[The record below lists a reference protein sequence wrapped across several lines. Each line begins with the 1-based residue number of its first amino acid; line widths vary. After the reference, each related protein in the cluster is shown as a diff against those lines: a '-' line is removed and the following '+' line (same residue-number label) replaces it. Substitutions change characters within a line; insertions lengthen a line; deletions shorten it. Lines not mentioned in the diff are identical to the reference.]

1 MVVRKHCATL
11 IAWPYLV
18 KGFESSL
25 FRTCRRRELRRF
37 ARKTRSV
44 SNERAKGVP
53 GHRETRASSAGAR
66 APDDIG
72 LVELFL
78 LFSQLGLSSFGGG
91 VSAWMHR
98 AFVERRGWLGEGEFS
113 AALALARIMPGVNV
127 VNLAVLIGQRLRGAS
142 GAAAAALG
150 LLVGPSLAAI
160 GLTVAYDALAGSAVL
175 QAAIEGAAA
184 AAAGL
189 LIAMG
194 LSSSRGVGATRQ
206 DNRSDAAAAGRSRFA
221 QGWPGLAA
229 IAVLLTV
236 FVLIGL
242 MRLPTV
248 AIVLCVAPVSI
259 ALAYLAMRS
268 DSGGAA

>member
-1 MVVRKHCATL
+1 ML
-11 IAWPYLV
+11 
-18 KGFESSL
+18 
-25 FRTCRRRELRRF
+25 
-37 ARKTRSV
+37 
-44 SNERAKGVP
+44 
-53 GHRETRASSAGAR
+53 GHRQTRASSSGAPT
-66 APDDIG
+66 PDEVG

-98 AFVERRGWLGEGEFS
+98 AFVERRGWLADAEFS

-127 VNLAVLIGQRLRGAS
+127 VNLAVLIGQRLRSAP
-142 GAAAAALG
+142 GAAVAALG

-175 QAAIEGAAA
+175 HAAIEGAAA
-184 AAAGL
+184 AAAGP

-194 LSSSRGVGATRQ
+194 LSSAPHGAGGAMRGKHRPE
-206 DNRSDAAAAGRSRFA
+206 AAAAGPSWFVRR
-221 QGWPGLAA
+221 WRNLVA
-229 IAVLLTV
+229 IAVLLSV
-236 FVLIGL
+236 FVLIGV
-242 MRLPTV
+242 MRLSTV
-248 AIVLCVAPVSI
+248 PVVLCVAPLSI

>member
-1 MVVRKHCATL
+1 VAGAGTE
-11 IAWPYLV
+11 
-18 KGFESSL
+18 G
-25 FRTCRRRELRRF
+25 
-37 ARKTRSV
+37 
-44 SNERAKGVP
+44 
-53 GHRETRASSAGAR
+53 ASSPAGEAGS
-66 APDDIG
+66 PLPQVG
-72 LVELFL
+72 LIELFL

-98 AFVERRGWLGEGEFS
+98 AFVERRGWLGAGEFS

-127 VNLAVLIGQRLRGAS
+127 LNLAVLIGQRLRGAP

-175 QAAIEGAAA
+175 HAAIEGAAA

-194 LSSSRGVGATRQ
+194 LSSAKHGAGATRGAH
-206 DNRSDAAAAGRSRFA
+206 RPEAAAAGPSWFVR
-221 QGWPGLAA
+221 WPNLGAV
-229 IAVLLTV
+229 AVLLSV
-236 FVLIGL
+236 FVLIGV

-248 AIVLCVAPVSI
+248 PVVLCVAPLSI

>member
-1 MVVRKHCATL
+1 VRGNLA
-11 IAWPYLV
+11 AV
-18 KGFESSL
+18 
-25 FRTCRRRELRRF
+25 
-37 ARKTRSV
+37 
-44 SNERAKGVP
+44 ERATGVL
-53 GHRETRASSAGAR
+53 GHRETRASSAGVPT
-66 APDDIG
+66 PDEVG

-98 AFVERRGWLGEGEFS
+98 AFVERRGWLGETEF
-113 AALALARIMPGVNV
+113 AAAFALARIMPGVNV

-142 GAAAAALG
+142 GAAVAALG

-175 QAAIEGAAA
+175 HAAIEGAAA

-194 LSSSRGVGATRQ
+194 VASARGAGGARGGEH
-206 DNRSDAAAAGRSRFA
+206 RPEAAAAGPSWFVRRWRNL
-221 QGWPGLAA
+221 GA

-248 AIVLCVAPVSI
+248 GIVLCVAPVSI

-268 DSGGAA
+268 DRGGEA

>member
-1 MVVRKHCATL
+1 ML
-11 IAWPYLV
+11 
-18 KGFESSL
+18 
-25 FRTCRRRELRRF
+25 
-37 ARKTRSV
+37 
-44 SNERAKGVP
+44 
-53 GHRETRASSAGAR
+53 GHRETPASSGPR
-66 APDDIG
+66 TPDEVG

-98 AFVERRGWLGEGEFS
+98 AFVERRGWLGETEF
-113 AALALARIMPGVNV
+113 AAAFALARIMPGVNV
-127 VNLAVLIGQRLRGAS
+127 LNLAVLIGQRLRGAS
-142 GAAAAALG
+142 GAAVAALG

-160 GLTVAYDALAGSAVL
+160 GLTVAYDALAGSAL
-175 QAAIEGAAA
+175 LHAAIEGAAA

-194 LSSSRGVGATRQ
+194 LSSARHGAGAARQ
-206 DNRSDAAAAGRSRFA
+206 DNRADPTAAGRPRFA
-221 QGWPGLAA
+221 PRWPGLGA

-248 AIVLCVAPVSI
+248 AIVLCMAPVSI

-268 DSGGAA
+268 DSGGEA

>member
-1 MVVRKHCATL
+1 V
-11 IAWPYLV
+11 
-18 KGFESSL
+18 
-25 FRTCRRRELRRF
+25 
-37 ARKTRSV
+37 
-44 SNERAKGVP
+44 
-53 GHRETRASSAGAR
+53 AGAGIESASPAAEPR
-66 APDDIG
+66 PPPPQVG
-72 LVELFL
+72 LAEIFL

-98 AFVERRGWLGEGEFS
+98 AFVERRGWLGEREFS

-127 VNLAVLIGQRLRGAS
+127 LNLAVLIGQRLRGAL

-160 GLTVAYDALAGSAVL
+160 GLTVAYDALSGSAML
-175 QAAIEGAAA
+175 HAAMEGAAA

-194 LSSSRGVGATRQ
+194 LSSAAHGAGATRQ

-221 QGWPGLAA
+221 QRWPGLGA

-248 AIVLCVAPVSI
+248 PVVLCVAPLSI
-259 ALAYLAMRS
+259 ALAVLAMRS

>member
-1 MVVRKHCATL
+1 VRAGLRQFVRKPAVRPAT
-11 IAWPYLV
+11 
-18 KGFESSL
+18 
-25 FRTCRRRELRRF
+25 
-37 ARKTRSV
+37 V
-44 SNERAKGVP
+44 SIEGAEGVL
-53 GHRETRASSAGAR
+53 GHRETRASSAG

-98 AFVERRGWLGEGEFS
+98 AFVERRGWLGETEF
-113 AALALARIMPGVNV
+113 AAAFALARIMPGVNV
-127 VNLAVLIGQRLRGAS
+127 VNLAVLIGQRLRGAP

-160 GLTVAYDALAGSAVL
+160 GLTIAYDALAGSAVL
-175 QAAIEGAAA
+175 HAAIEGAAA

-194 LSSSRGVGATRQ
+194 LSSARAGAGATGHGH
-206 DNRSDAAAAGRSRFA
+206 RSDAAAAGGVRFTRR
-221 QGWPGLAA
+221 WPGLGA

-236 FVLIGL
+236 FVLIGIVGL
-242 MRLPTV
+242 STV
-248 AIVLCVAPVSI
+248 PVVLCVAPVSI
-259 ALAYLAMRS
+259 ALAYLAVRS
-268 DSGGAA
+268 DRSGDA

>member
-1 MVVRKHCATL
+1 M
-11 IAWPYLV
+11 
-18 KGFESSL
+18 
-25 FRTCRRRELRRF
+25 
-37 ARKTRSV
+37 
-44 SNERAKGVP
+44 RAP
-53 GHRETRASSAGAR
+53 AGAR
-66 APDDIG
+66 LRHERGRVAGAGTEGASSPAQVG

-127 VNLAVLIGQRLRGAS
+127 LNLAVLIGQRLRGAS

-175 QAAIEGAAA
+175 HAAIEGAAA

-194 LSSSRGVGATRQ
+194 LSSAAHGAGGAQRGEHRPEATT
-206 DNRSDAAAAGRSRFA
+206 AGPSWLVWRW
-221 QGWPGLAA
+221 QNLGA

>member
-1 MVVRKHCATL
+1 M
-11 IAWPYLV
+11 PS
-18 KGFESSL
+18 G
-25 FRTCRRRELRRF
+25 RELRRCAETSF
-37 ARKTRSV
+37 QAAAVRLATLSDRKGQ
-44 SNERAKGVP
+44 GVL
-53 GHRETRASSAGAR
+53 GHRETRGPSAGAPT
-66 APDDIG
+66 PDEVG

-98 AFVERRGWLGEGEFS
+98 ALVERRSWLGETEF
-113 AALALARIMPGVNV
+113 AAAFALARIMPGVNV

-142 GAAAAALG
+142 GAAVAALG

-160 GLTVAYDALAGSAVL
+160 GLTVAYDALAEPAVL
-175 QAAIEGAAA
+175 HAAIEGAAA

-194 LSSSRGVGATRQ
+194 LSSVSHGAGGAMRGQHRPE
-206 DNRSDAAAAGRSRFA
+206 AAAASPSWFVRRWRNLG
-221 QGWPGLAA
+221 A

-248 AIVLCVAPVSI
+248 GIVLCMAPVSI

-268 DSGGAA
+268 DSGGEA

>member
-1 MVVRKHCATL
+1 VRGN
-11 IAWPYLV
+11 LV
-18 KGFESSL
+18 PGGG
-25 FRTCRRRELRRF
+25 RQACNRIGI
-37 ARKTRSV
+37 
-44 SNERAKGVP
+44 ERAKGVL
-53 GHRETRASSAGAR
+53 GHRETRSAGAR
-66 APDDIG
+66 TPDDIG

-98 AFVERRGWLGEGEFS
+98 AFVERRGWLGETEFS

-127 VNLAVLIGQRLRGAS
+127 LNLAVLIGQRLRGAP

-160 GLTVAYDALAGSAVL
+160 GLTVGYDAMAGSAVL
-175 QAAIEGAAA
+175 HAAIEGAAA

-194 LSSSRGVGATRQ
+194 VASAHGAGGARRGEHRPE
-206 DNRSDAAAAGRSRFA
+206 AAAAGPSWFVRRWRNL
-221 QGWPGLAA
+221 GA

-248 AIVLCVAPVSI
+248 PVVLCVAPVSI
-259 ALAYLAMRS
+259 ALVYLAMRS
-268 DSGGAA
+268 DRGGAA

>member
-1 MVVRKHCATL
+1 VL
-11 IAWPYLV
+11 
-18 KGFESSL
+18 
-25 FRTCRRRELRRF
+25 
-37 ARKTRSV
+37 
-44 SNERAKGVP
+44 
-53 GHRETRASSAGAR
+53 GHRETRGSSAGAR
-66 APDDIG
+66 TPDDIG
-72 LVELFL
+72 LIELFL

-91 VSAWMHR
+91 VPAWMHR
-98 AFVERRGWLGEGEFS
+98 AFVERRGWLGEGEF
-113 AALALARIMPGVNV
+113 AATFALARIMPGVNV

-160 GLTVAYDALAGSAVL
+160 GLTVAYDALAGSAAL
-175 QAAIEGAAA
+175 DAAIEGAAA

-194 LSSSRGVGATRQ
+194 LSSATHGAGATRQ

-221 QGWPGLAA
+221 LRWPGLGT

-236 FVLIGL
+236 FVLIGIVG
-242 MRLPTV
+242 LPTV
-248 AIVLCVAPVSI
+248 GIVLCAAPVSI

-268 DSGGAA
+268 DRGEA

>member
-1 MVVRKHCATL
+1 VL
-11 IAWPYLV
+11 
-18 KGFESSL
+18 
-25 FRTCRRRELRRF
+25 
-37 ARKTRSV
+37 
-44 SNERAKGVP
+44 
-53 GHRETRASSAGAR
+53 GHRETRPSSGAR
-66 APDDIG
+66 TPDDVG
-72 LVELFL
+72 LLELFL

-98 AFVERRGWLGEGEFS
+98 AFVERRGWLGETEFS

-142 GAAAAALG
+142 GAAVAALG

-160 GLTVAYDALAGSAVL
+160 GLTVAYDALSGSAVL
-175 QAAIEGAAA
+175 HAAIGGAAA

-194 LSSSRGVGATRQ
+194 LSSAPHGATATRHGQ
-206 DNRSDAAAAGRSRFA
+206 RSDAAAAGRSRFVPR
-221 QGWPGLAA
+221 WPGFGA

-242 MRLPTV
+242 MQLPTV
-248 AIVLCVAPVSI
+248 PVVLCVAPLSI
-259 ALAYLAMRS
+259 ALAVLAMRS

>member
-1 MVVRKHCATL
+1 MLGHC
-11 IAWPYLV
+11 
-18 KGFESSL
+18 
-25 FRTCRRRELRRF
+25 
-37 ARKTRSV
+37 
-44 SNERAKGVP
+44 
-53 GHRETRASSAGAR
+53 ETQGSSAGAPT
-66 APDDIG
+66 PDDVG
-72 LVELFL
+72 LIELFL

-98 AFVERRGWLGEGEFS
+98 AFVERRGWLGETEF
-113 AALALARIMPGVNV
+113 AAAFALARIMPGVNV
-127 VNLAVLIGQRLRGAS
+127 LNLALLIGQRLRGAP
-142 GAAAAALG
+142 GATAAALG

-175 QAAIEGAAA
+175 HAAIEGAAA

-194 LSSSRGVGATRQ
+194 LSSATHGAGATRQ
-206 DNRSDAAAAGRSRFA
+206 RIRSDAAVAGRSRFA
-221 QGWPGLAA
+221 QRWQNLGA
-229 IAVLLTV
+229 IAVLLAV

-268 DSGGAA
+268 KRGGEA

>member
-1 MVVRKHCATL
+1 M
-11 IAWPYLV
+11 
-18 KGFESSL
+18 
-25 FRTCRRRELRRF
+25 RRWF
-37 ARKTRSV
+37 HAARGRH
-44 SNERAKGVP
+44 ERGRVAGA
-53 GHRETRASSAGAR
+53 ETERASSP
-66 APDDIG
+66 APQVG

-98 AFVERRGWLGEGEFS
+98 AFVERRGWLGEREFS

-127 VNLAVLIGQRLRGAS
+127 LNLAVLIGQRLRGAS
-142 GAAAAALG
+142 GATAAALG

-160 GLTVAYDALAGSAVL
+160 GLTVGYDALAGSIVL
-175 QAAIEGAAA
+175 HAAIEGAAA

-194 LSSSRGVGATRQ
+194 LSSAAHGAGARRGEQRRQAT
-206 DNRSDAAAAGRSRFA
+206 AGRPSWFVPRW
-221 QGWPGLAA
+221 QNLGA

-248 AIVLCVAPVSI
+248 PVVLCVAPLSI

>member
-1 MVVRKHCATL
+1 
-11 IAWPYLV
+11 
-18 KGFESSL
+18 
-25 FRTCRRRELRRF
+25 LRRPV
-37 ARKTRSV
+37 AGVRLRH
-44 SNERAKGVP
+44 ERGRVAGA
-53 GHRETRASSAGAR
+53 GTEGASSPAAEAG
-66 APDDIG
+66 PHPPQVG
-72 LVELFL
+72 LIELFL

-98 AFVERRGWLGEGEFS
+98 AFVEQRGWLGAGEFS

-127 VNLAVLIGQRLRGAS
+127 LNLAVLIGQRLRGAP

-175 QAAIEGAAA
+175 HAAIEGAAA

-194 LSSSRGVGATRQ
+194 LSSATQGVRAMRGGPRPE
-206 DNRSDAAAAGRSRFA
+206 AAAAGPSWFVRL
-221 QGWPGLAA
+221 GA
-229 IAVLLTV
+229 IAVLLSV

-248 AIVLCVAPVSI
+248 PVVLCVAPVSI

-268 DSGGAA
+268 GRGGAA

>member
-1 MVVRKHCATL
+1 MAG
-11 IAWPYLV
+11 A
-18 KGFESSL
+18 
-25 FRTCRRRELRRF
+25 
-37 ARKTRSV
+37 
-44 SNERAKGVP
+44 
-53 GHRETRASSAGAR
+53 ETEGASSQAAEAR
-66 APDDIG
+66 PHPPQVG
-72 LVELFL
+72 LIELFL

-175 QAAIEGAAA
+175 HAAIEGAAA

-194 LSSSRGVGATRQ
+194 LSSAAQGAGARRGEQRPE
-206 DNRSDAAAAGRSRFA
+206 AAAAGPSWFVWRWRNFGA
-221 QGWPGLAA
+221 V
-229 IAVLLTV
+229 AVLLSV

>member
-1 MVVRKHCATL
+1 V
-11 IAWPYLV
+11 
-18 KGFESSL
+18 F
-25 FRTCRRRELRRF
+25 
-37 ARKTRSV
+37 
-44 SNERAKGVP
+44 
-53 GHRETRASSAGAR
+53 GHRETRGPSAGAPT
-66 APDDIG
+66 PDEVG

-127 VNLAVLIGQRLRGAS
+127 LNLAVLIGQRLRGAS

-160 GLTVAYDALAGSAVL
+160 GLTVGYDALAGSAVL
-175 QAAIEGAAA
+175 HAAIEGAAA

-194 LSSSRGVGATRQ
+194 LSSATHGAGATRQ
-206 DNRSDAAAAGRSRFA
+206 GKRSDAAAAGPSWSVRRW
-221 QGWPGLAA
+221 QNLGA

-259 ALAYLAMRS
+259 ALAYFAMRS
-268 DSGGAA
+268 DPAGRRDGGR

>member
-1 MVVRKHCATL
+1 VAGAGTEG
-11 IAWPYLV
+11 A
-18 KGFESSL
+18 SSL
-25 FRTCRRRELRRF
+25 AAE
-37 ARKTRSV
+37 ARPNPPQV
-44 SNERAKGVP
+44 
-53 GHRETRASSAGAR
+53 
-66 APDDIG
+66 G
-72 LVELFL
+72 LIELFL

-98 AFVERRGWLGEGEFS
+98 AFVARRGWLGETEFS

-127 VNLAVLIGQRLRGAS
+127 VNLAVLIGQRLRGAP
-142 GAAAAALG
+142 GATAAALG

-175 QAAIEGAAA
+175 HAAIEGAAA

-194 LSSSRGVGATRQ
+194 LSSAAHGAGATRQ
-206 DNRSDAAAAGRSRFA
+206 NNRSGAAAARRSRFA
-221 QGWPGLAA
+221 PRWRNLGA
-229 IAVLLTV
+229 IAVLLIV

-248 AIVLCVAPVSI
+248 PVVLCVAPLSI
-259 ALAYLAMRS
+259 ALAVLAMRS
-268 DSGGAA
+268 DRGGEV

>member
-1 MVVRKHCATL
+1 VLGDRK
-11 IAWPYLV
+11 
-18 KGFESSL
+18 
-25 FRTCRRRELRRF
+25 
-37 ARKTRSV
+37 
-44 SNERAKGVP
+44 
-53 GHRETRASSAGAR
+53 TRASSTAQK
-66 APDDIG
+66 PDNVG

-98 AFVERRGWLGEGEFS
+98 AFVERRGWLGEAEFS

-127 VNLAVLIGQRLRGAS
+127 VNLAVLIGQRVRGPS

-150 LLVGPSLAAI
+150 LLIGPSCGAG
-160 GLTVAYDALAGSAVL
+160 GLMIAYGALARSVVL

-194 LSSSRGVGATRQ
+194 VSSAMLLAGSGTRFRRGVAGAPPVPAETGH
-206 DNRSDAAAAGRSRFA
+206 AAAALDRLR
-221 QGWPGLAA
+221 GWRRAAARLARRWPSLGA

-236 FVLIGL
+236 FALIGL
-242 MRLPTV
+242 LRLPTV
-248 AIVLCVAPVSI
+248 PVVLGLAPVSI
-259 ALAYLAMRS
+259 ALALRS
-268 DSGGAA
+268 AATERPDGG

>member
-1 MVVRKHCATL
+1 M
-11 IAWPYLV
+11 
-18 KGFESSL
+18 
-25 FRTCRRRELRRF
+25 
-37 ARKTRSV
+37 
-44 SNERAKGVP
+44 
-53 GHRETRASSAGAR
+53 AGAGTEGASPQAAEAR
-66 APDDIG
+66 PHPPQVG
-72 LVELFL
+72 LLELFL
-78 LFSQLGLSSFGGG
+78 LFSQLGLSSFGGA

-98 AFVERRGWLGEGEFS
+98 AFVERRGWLGETEFS

-127 VNLAVLIGQRLRGAS
+127 LNLAVLIGQRLRGAS

-175 QAAIEGAAA
+175 HAAIEGAAA

-194 LSSSRGVGATRQ
+194 LSSVAHGAGARRGEQRPE
-206 DNRSDAAAAGRSRFA
+206 AAAAGPSRFVWRWRNL
-221 QGWPGLAA
+221 GA

-242 MRLPTV
+242 MRFPTV
-248 AIVLCVAPVSI
+248 AIVLCVAPLSI

-268 DSGGAA
+268 DSGGEP

>member
-1 MVVRKHCATL
+1 VAGAGTE
-11 IAWPYLV
+11 
-18 KGFESSL
+18 G
-25 FRTCRRRELRRF
+25 
-37 ARKTRSV
+37 
-44 SNERAKGVP
+44 
-53 GHRETRASSAGAR
+53 ASSPAGEAGS
-66 APDDIG
+66 PPPQVG
-72 LVELFL
+72 LIELFL

-98 AFVERRGWLGEGEFS
+98 AFVERRGWLGAGEFS

-127 VNLAVLIGQRLRGAS
+127 LNLAVLIGQRLRGAP

-175 QAAIEGAAA
+175 HAAIEGAAA

-194 LSSSRGVGATRQ
+194 LSSATHGAGATKGAHRPE
-206 DNRSDAAAAGRSRFA
+206 AAAAGPSWFVR
-221 QGWPGLAA
+221 WPNLGAV
-229 IAVLLTV
+229 AVLLSV
-236 FVLIGL
+236 FVLIGV

-248 AIVLCVAPVSI
+248 PVVLCVAPLSI

-268 DSGGAA
+268 ARGGAA

>member
-1 MVVRKHCATL
+1 MAGAETEAASSPAGEAGPHPPQVG
-11 IAWPYLV
+11 LV
-18 KGFESSL
+18 K
-25 FRTCRRRELRRF
+25 
-37 ARKTRSV
+37 
-44 SNERAKGVP
+44 
-53 GHRETRASSAGAR
+53 
-66 APDDIG
+66 
-72 LVELFL
+72 LFL

-98 AFVERRGWLGEGEFS
+98 AFVERRGWLGAGEFS

-127 VNLAVLIGQRLRGAS
+127 VNLAVLIGQRLRGAP

-175 QAAIEGAAA
+175 HAAIEGAAA

-194 LSSSRGVGATRQ
+194 LSSAKHGADATRGAH
-206 DNRSDAAAAGRSRFA
+206 RPEAVAAGRSRFVR
-221 QGWPGLAA
+221 WPNLGA
-229 IAVLLTV
+229 IAVLVSV
-236 FVLIGL
+236 FVLIGV

-248 AIVLCVAPVSI
+248 AIVLCAAPVSI

-268 DSGGAA
+268 ARDGAA

>member
-1 MVVRKHCATL
+1 ML
-11 IAWPYLV
+11 
-18 KGFESSL
+18 
-25 FRTCRRRELRRF
+25 
-37 ARKTRSV
+37 
-44 SNERAKGVP
+44 
-53 GHRETRASSAGAR
+53 GHRETPASSGAPT
-66 APDDIG
+66 PDGIG

-98 AFVERRGWLGEGEFS
+98 AFVERRGWLGETEF
-113 AALALARIMPGVNV
+113 AAAFALARIMPGVNV
-127 VNLAVLIGQRLRGAS
+127 VNLAVLIGQRLRGAP
-142 GAAAAALG
+142 GAVAAALG

-175 QAAIEGAAA
+175 HAAIEGAAA

-194 LSSSRGVGATRQ
+194 LSFAPHGAGGARRGEHRPET
-206 DNRSDAAAAGRSRFA
+206 AAAGPSWFVRRWRNL
-221 QGWPGLAA
+221 GA

-236 FVLIGL
+236 FVLIGV

-248 AIVLCVAPVSI
+248 GIVLCVAPVSI

>member
-1 MVVRKHCATL
+1 VAGAETEAASSPAGEAGPHPPQVG
-11 IAWPYLV
+11 LV
-18 KGFESSL
+18 K
-25 FRTCRRRELRRF
+25 
-37 ARKTRSV
+37 
-44 SNERAKGVP
+44 
-53 GHRETRASSAGAR
+53 
-66 APDDIG
+66 
-72 LVELFL
+72 LFL

-98 AFVERRGWLGEGEFS
+98 AFVERRGWLGAGEFS

-127 VNLAVLIGQRLRGAS
+127 LNLAVLIGQRLRGAP

-175 QAAIEGAAA
+175 HAAIEGAAA

-194 LSSSRGVGATRQ
+194 LASATHGAGGAMSGAHRRQ
-206 DNRSDAAAAGRSRFA
+206 TAAAGPSWLVRWQNLGA
-221 QGWPGLAA
+221 V
-229 IAVLLTV
+229 AVLLSV
-236 FVLIGL
+236 FVLIGV

-268 DSGGAA
+268 DSGGEA

>member
-1 MVVRKHCATL
+1 V
-11 IAWPYLV
+11 
-18 KGFESSL
+18 
-25 FRTCRRRELRRF
+25 
-37 ARKTRSV
+37 
-44 SNERAKGVP
+44 
-53 GHRETRASSAGAR
+53 AGAGTESASPP
-66 APDDIG
+66 APQVG
-72 LVELFL
+72 LLELFL

-127 VNLAVLIGQRLRGAS
+127 LNLAVLIGQRLRGAP
-142 GAAAAALG
+142 GATAAALG

-160 GLTVAYDALAGSAVL
+160 GLTVGYDALAGSAVL
-175 QAAIEGAAA
+175 HAAMEGAAA

-194 LSSSRGVGATRQ
+194 RASAAHGAGGATRGEHRRQ
-206 DNRSDAAAAGRSRFA
+206 AAAGRSSWFVPRW
-221 QGWPGLAA
+221 QNLGA

-248 AIVLCVAPVSI
+248 TVVLCVAPLSI

-268 DSGGAA
+268 AGGGEA

>member
-1 MVVRKHCATL
+1 VAGAGTE
-11 IAWPYLV
+11 
-18 KGFESSL
+18 G
-25 FRTCRRRELRRF
+25 
-37 ARKTRSV
+37 
-44 SNERAKGVP
+44 
-53 GHRETRASSAGAR
+53 ASSQAAEAGSH
-66 APDDIG
+66 PPQVG

-98 AFVERRGWLGEGEFS
+98 AFVQRRGWFGETEFS

-127 VNLAVLIGQRLRGAS
+127 LNLAVLIGQRLRGAP

-150 LLVGPSLAAI
+150 LLVGPSLVAI

-175 QAAIEGAAA
+175 HAAIEGAAA

-194 LSSSRGVGATRQ
+194 LSSATHGAGATGQ
-206 DNRSDAAAAGRSRFA
+206 SHPSDAAAAGRPRSAPR
-221 QGWPGLAA
+221 WPGLGA

-236 FVLIGL
+236 FVLIGV
-242 MRLPTV
+242 MRWPTV
-248 AIVLCVAPVSI
+248 PVVLCVAPLSI

-268 DSGGAA
+268 DSGGEP

>member
-1 MVVRKHCATL
+1 VL
-11 IAWPYLV
+11 
-18 KGFESSL
+18 
-25 FRTCRRRELRRF
+25 
-37 ARKTRSV
+37 
-44 SNERAKGVP
+44 
-53 GHRETRASSAGAR
+53 GHRETRASSAGAP
-66 APDDIG
+66 APDDVG

-98 AFVERRGWLGEGEFS
+98 AFVERRGWLGETEFS

-175 QAAIEGAAA
+175 HAAIEGAAA

-189 LIAMG
+189 LIALG
-194 LSSSRGVGATRQ
+194 VASARGAGGARGGEH
-206 DNRSDAAAAGRSRFA
+206 RSDAAAAGRPWFVRRWRNL
-221 QGWPGLAA
+221 GA

-236 FVLIGL
+236 FVLIGIVG
-242 MRLPTV
+242 LPTV
-248 AIVLCVAPVSI
+248 PIVLCVAPVSI

>member
-1 MVVRKHCATL
+1 ML
-11 IAWPYLV
+11 
-18 KGFESSL
+18 
-25 FRTCRRRELRRF
+25 
-37 ARKTRSV
+37 
-44 SNERAKGVP
+44 
-53 GHRETRASSAGAR
+53 GHRETRASSAGAPT
-66 APDDIG
+66 PDDVG
-72 LVELFL
+72 LLELFL

-113 AALALARIMPGVNV
+113 AALALSRIMPGVNV
-127 VNLAVLIGQRLRGAS
+127 LNLAVLIGQRLRGAP
-142 GAAAAALG
+142 GAVAAALG

-160 GLTVAYDALAGSAVL
+160 GLTVGYDALAGSAVL
-175 QAAIEGAAA
+175 HAAIEGAAA

-194 LSSSRGVGATRQ
+194 VSSATHGAGVATRGER
-206 DNRSDAAAAGRSRFA
+206 RSDAAAAGRSRLA
-221 QGWPGLAA
+221 PRWPDLGA

-259 ALAYLAMRS
+259 ALAYLALRS

>member
-1 MVVRKHCATL
+1 VAG
-11 IAWPYLV
+11 A
-18 KGFESSL
+18 
-25 FRTCRRRELRRF
+25 
-37 ARKTRSV
+37 
-44 SNERAKGVP
+44 
-53 GHRETRASSAGAR
+53 ETEGASSAAGEAR
-66 APDDIG
+66 SDPPQVG

-98 AFVERRGWLGEGEFS
+98 AFVERRGWLGAGEFS

-127 VNLAVLIGQRLRGAS
+127 LNLAVLIGQRLRGAP

-175 QAAIEGAAA
+175 HAAIEGAAA

-194 LSSSRGVGATRQ
+194 LSSATHGAGGAARGAHRPE
-206 DNRSDAAAAGRSRFA
+206 AAAAGPSWFVRWRNF
-221 QGWPGLAA
+221 GA

-248 AIVLCVAPVSI
+248 GIVLCVAPVSV

-268 DSGGAA
+268 DRGGEA

>member
-1 MVVRKHCATL
+1 VAGAGTE
-11 IAWPYLV
+11 
-18 KGFESSL
+18 G
-25 FRTCRRRELRRF
+25 
-37 ARKTRSV
+37 
-44 SNERAKGVP
+44 
-53 GHRETRASSAGAR
+53 ASSP
-66 APDDIG
+66 APQVG

-98 AFVERRGWLGEGEFS
+98 AFVERRGWLGEGEFA

-127 VNLAVLIGQRLRGAS
+127 LNLAVLIGQRLRGAS
-142 GAAAAALG
+142 GAAVAALG

-175 QAAIEGAAA
+175 HAAIEGAAA

-194 LSSSRGVGATRQ
+194 LSSATHGAGGAMRGKHRPE
-206 DNRSDAAAAGRSRFA
+206 AAAARPSWFVRRWQDLG
-221 QGWPGLAA
+221 A

-248 AIVLCVAPVSI
+248 PVVLCVAPLSI
-259 ALAYLAMRS
+259 ALAYLGMRS
-268 DSGGAA
+268 GRGGAA

>member
-1 MVVRKHCATL
+1 LYPV
-11 IAWPYLV
+11 
-18 KGFESSL
+18 
-25 FRTCRRRELRRF
+25 
-37 ARKTRSV
+37 
-44 SNERAKGVP
+44 ERAKGVL
-53 GHRETRASSAGAR
+53 GHRETPASSGAPT
-66 APDDIG
+66 PDDIG

-98 AFVERRGWLGEGEFS
+98 AFVERRGWLGETEF
-113 AALALARIMPGVNV
+113 AAAFALARIMPGVNV
-127 VNLAVLIGQRLRGAS
+127 INLAVLIGQRLRGAP

-160 GLTVAYDALAGSAVL
+160 GLTIAYDALAGSAVL
-175 QAAIEGAAA
+175 HAAIEGAAA

-194 LSSSRGVGATRQ
+194 LSSATHGAGARRQ

-221 QGWPGLAA
+221 PGWRNLGA

-248 AIVLCVAPVSI
+248 GIVLCVAPVSI

-268 DSGGAA
+268 DRGGEA